1 MFLSANNGIAVYASG
16 VNVNS
21 HYFDVTGNFYS
32 YSDIICLDA
41 EPDGK
46 NGEYDLYLDGDDS
59 IDIGIYADRSDMENK
74 IIPILE
80 NRHVEIIRSKT
91 E

>member
-1 MFLSANNGIAVYASG
+1 MFLSANNGIAVYETG

-41 EPDGK
+41 EPDGDSGK
-46 NGEYDLYLDGDDS
+46 YELYLDNYS
-59 IDIGIYADRSDMENK
+59 VNIGMYADRNDMENK

-80 NRHVEIIRSKT
+80 SRQVEIIRSST